1 MSSYRN
7 LSTDLLR
14 TFVTVHD
21 LGGVTRAG
29 EILGRSQPAISL
41 QIKRLEAVLDE
52 QLFSRETHKFE
63 LTTAGELL
71 LEYARNILELN
82 DELFD
87 KFSTREITGSVK
99 LGLPS
104 EFATTLMPRII
115 GKFTRQYPDVTLEVG
130 SELSVDLRKKF
141 KQHAY
146 DLVLALHQNVNRDAE
161 GFIKQEKLV
170 WVANRKKP
178 DFENTVPLIV
188 APAGCIYRKR
198 ALSALK
204 AAKVKNKIVYTIPD
218 LHGIESAIG
227 EGLGVTVLA
236 TSTVPDSL
244 VKVGN
249 SPLLPELGEIGISLL
264 MQYKTA
270 SAATHRLASYLQ
282 ANLQ

>member
-1 MSSYRN
+1 MTVYRN
-7 LSTDLLR
+7 LPTDLLR

-21 LGGVTRAG
+21 LAGVTRAG

-141 KQHAY
+141 KQHTY
-146 DLVLALHQNVNRDAE
+146 DLVLALHQNVNREAE
-161 GFIKQEKLV
+161 GFIKKEKLV
-170 WVANRKKP
+170 WVANRRKP
-178 DFENTVPLIV
+178 EFEGAVPLIV

-198 ALSALK
+198 AMSALK
-204 AAKVKNKIVYTIPD
+204 VAKVKNKIVYTIPD

-227 EGLGVTVLA
+227 EGLGITVLA

-244 VKVGN
+244 VKVRN
-249 SPLLPELGEIGISLL
+249 SALLPELGDIGISLL
-264 MQYKTA
+264 MQSNAA